1 MKVGI
6 LTYHASINP
15 GAFWQCFA
23 TCQAL
28 RALHHDPII
37 LDYRNPKY
45 HPRNPWAAFG
55 KPQNWLCPLQTFLSS
70 WCRFRRRND
79 LRFLPL
85 GEPLEPPSVPQ
96 DMPLDAIVIGS
107 DVVWRAPFDPVYFGQ
122 SLRAPRMVAYAVSM
136 GETNSSSSPVPPF
149 LLDRSPFA
157 AISCR
162 DSNTLSFLAKGHPSW
177 HSGARIVNDPTV
189 TLAVPETFRKG
200 NRIRRPYCMLYHAG
214 RIDASGMRALRRM
227 VERRRL
233 DLLSVFYPH
242 RRTKSL
248 PYVSAVN
255 WMHLLLNSSLVV
267 TDTFHGAVIARLHG
281 VPVVFVS
288 RNGDLPLKMR
298 DQFQSLALSGCIA
311 DRMEDLS
318 AAMDQTTRASDIR
331 EIRPALEKE
340 NMDFLENLF
349 PPRDQQPAREQNQ

>member
-1 MKVGI
+1 
-6 LTYHASINP
+6 
-15 GAFWQCFA
+15 
-23 TCQAL
+23 
-28 RALHHDPII
+28 
-37 LDYRNPKY
+37 
-45 HPRNPWAAFG
+45 
-55 KPQNWLCPLQTFLSS
+55 
-70 WCRFRRRND
+70 
-79 LRFLPL
+79 
-85 GEPLEPPSVPQ
+85 
-96 DMPLDAIVIGS
+96 
-107 DVVWRAPFDPVYFGQ
+107 
-122 SLRAPRMVAYAVSM
+122 
-136 GETNSSSSPVPPF
+136 
-149 LLDRSPFA
+149 
-157 AISCR
+157 
-162 DSNTLSFLAKGHPSW
+162 
-177 HSGARIVNDPTV
+177 
-189 TLAVPETFRKG
+189 
-200 NRIRRPYCMLYHAG
+200 
-214 RIDASGMRALRRM
+214 M